1 MKTKEK
7 KAEKSLLAEKVT
19 SLSQVTRTVKNGIEA
34 EAFFELV
41 ESSGYRQEALAG
53 LLELSVRTLNRY
65 RKEHKKLNAKE
76 SELLVKLSALFR
88 RGTEI
93 FGSMQEFSHWL
104 GEPAYGLDYQ
114 IPFSLLY
121 TSEGV
126 NLVTDE
132 VERIAYGDLA

>member
-7 KAEKSLLAEKVT
+7 KAGKSLLAEKVA
-19 SLSQVTRTVKNGIEA
+19 SLNQVTRTVKNGVQA

-41 ESSGYRQEALAG
+41 EVSGYRQEELAS

-76 SELLVKLSALFR
+76 SELLVKLSVLFQ

-93 FGSMQEFSHWL
+93 FGSMPEFSHWL
-104 GEPAYGLDYQ
+104 GEPAYGLDHQ
-114 IPFSLLY
+114 LPFNLLY

-126 NLVTDE
+126 NLVADE